1 MLAIIDA
8 AFVRH
13 APSIGR
19 PDHINITIL
28 PNASSSFD
36 YEAALRA
43 CAAGDRL
50 ALQSLYREDGR
61 YLLGVALRIVRQ
73 RQLAEDVLHD
83 AFVSIWTRAG
93 SFDSQRGSGRG
104 WIYSVVRHQA
114 LNQIRATQ
122 KEVAADDD
130 ALEAAWQ
137 EDHGDDVSHKM
148 ELQASLGKLNDCLA
162 HLNEVKRASIVY
174 AYVDGCSH
182 SEIAERLK
190 APLGSVKAWI
200 KRGLA
205 SLRECMA

>member
-1 MLAIIDA
+1 M
-8 AFVRH
+8 
-13 APSIGR
+13 S
-19 PDHINITIL
+19 T
-28 PNASSSFD
+28 ASSTFD

-50 ALQSLYREDGR
+50 ALQSLYREDAR
-61 YLLGVALRIVRQ
+61 YLLGVALRILRQ

-83 AFVSIWTRAG
+83 AFLSIWTRAA
-93 SFDSQRGSGRG
+93 SFDPQRGSGRG

-114 LNQIRATQ
+114 LNQLRATQ
-122 KEVAADDD
+122 HEVAADDD

-137 EDHGDDVSHKM
+137 EDQGDDAGPGHAM

-162 HLNEVKRASIVY
+162 HLNELKRASIVY
-174 AYVDGCSH
+174 AYVDGCTH

-205 SLRECMA
+205 SLRECMT